1 MGKLGDVLGVSGLQH
16 RVLKH
21 PELLSCISRKRVRKQ
36 IRRRTSNRGD
46 YHTGGQK
53 TPKRTEHTAGNNLLR
68 CITVFDADT
77 VERGNRNGD
86 KLPLPLLRS
95 ALGTFWRWQ
104 TELVTA
110 QL

>member
-46 YHTGGQK
+46 YPPGGQK

-77 VERGNRNGD
+77 VEEGTEMVTSSPCPCLEVLWELFGAG
-86 KLPLPLLRS
+86 KLS
-95 ALGTFWRWQ
+95 W
-104 TELVTA
+104 
-110 QL
+110 